1 MKEKL
6 VSRLKEHLREIDQLK
21 RSISRAIGVQVE
33 KTALK
38 SAAHAVASRWF
49 DEIKPVL
56 DGANADADVI
66 AAFSKLFESLMVLS
80 RRRSTK
86 KSYLDLIQSIIPAYE
101 QQLIHAAEIG
111 TFVGGPA
118 LSIAPYLAGLPTE
131 EGTYLDE
138 AQRCLSV
145 NALKGCIVLGWCATI
160 ARIHEQIG
168 RIGFDK
174 FSKATEQMVARDYG
188 RYKPFKKK
196 MMIDSL
202 SELQR
207 VFDTDLLWVL
217 EYLELIDSNQH
228 QRLRTCFELRNHC
241 AHPGQAPV
249 EPENVYAFYSDI
261 TKIVLK
267 NPNFS

>member
-6 VSRLKEHLREIDQLK
+6 VSLLKGHLREIDQLK
-21 RSISRAIGVQVE
+21 RSISRADGDRVA
-33 KTALK
+33 KAALK

-49 DEIKPVL
+49 DEVKPAL
-56 DGANADADVI
+56 DGADNEVI
-66 AAFSKLFESLMVLS
+66 SAFSKSFENLLQLTRTRALKATYVN
-80 RRRSTK
+80 
-86 KSYLDLIQSIIPAYE
+86 LIQSISAAYE

-111 TFVGGPA
+111 SFVVGPA
-118 LSIAPYLAGLPTE
+118 LSIAPYVAALPTE

-160 ARIHEQIG
+160 ARIHEQIAK
-168 RIGFDK
+168 IGYDK
-174 FSKATEQMVARDYG
+174 FSNATVEMTARDYG

-207 VFDTDLLWVL
+207 VFDTDVLWVL
-217 EYLELIDSNQH
+217 EFLELIDSNQH

-267 NPNFS
+267 NPKFS

>member
-1 MKEKL
+1 MKDKL
-6 VSRLKEHLREIDQLK
+6 VALLKAQAAEVKQLR
-21 RSISRAIGVQVE
+21 RSIAAIRTTQVQQA
-33 KTALK
+33 ALK
-38 SAAHAVASRWF
+38 TTAHAIASRWF
-49 DEIKPVL
+49 DEVRPAL
-56 DGANADADVI
+56 DSAGAATDDM
-66 AAFSKLFESLMVLS
+66 AAFSVLFEQLMQLS
-80 RRRSTK
+80 RTRSG
-86 KSYLDLIQSIIPAYE
+86 KSTYLSLLDTITPRY
-101 QQLIHAAEIG
+101 QQELIHAAEIG
-111 TFVGGPA
+111 AFLAGPA
-118 LSIAPYLAGLPTE
+118 LSISPYLAGLSSE

-168 RIGFDK
+168 KIGYAK
-174 FSKATEQMVARDYG
+174 FTKATEEMAAKDYG
-188 RYKPFKKK
+188 RYKPFKKIFK
-196 MMIDSL
+196 IDSL

-228 QRLRTCFELRNHC
+228 QRLRTCFDLRNHS
-241 AHPGQAPV
+241 AHPGQAPI

-267 NPNFS
+267 NPKFI